1 MIQGLEN
8 LETKHKVKLTVPLV
22 ASYLARGVKRT
33 KIAEICNV
41 SFQAVYDYC
50 DRHYEDLAPL
60 IDTSDSIVAI
70 KSKHIA
76 VKAQERLLK
85 HLNKSEKKDL
95 FALNAISGTHIDKY
109 RLLSDKSTQNIS
121 MADLDVSMEETARL
135 IRESE
140 ERLKRLT
147 GGSDTPQIEL
157 IEAGNGEC
165 TP

>member
-1 MIQGLEN
+1 M
-8 LETKHKVKLTVPLV
+8 
-22 ASYLARGVKRT
+22 
-33 KIAEICNV
+33 
-41 SFQAVYDYC
+41 
-50 DRHYEDLAPL
+50 
-60 IDTSDSIVAI
+60 
-70 KSKHIA
+70 
-76 VKAQERLLK
+76 
-85 HLNKSEKKDL
+85 
-95 FALNAISGTHIDKY
+95 FALNAISGTHIDKM

-157 IEAGNGEC
+157 IGAGNGEC